1 MIFIWRRGVI
11 LRYGTVPIYGA
22 IDTYLSNEWSLPQIM
37 QANAT
42 KAMEFKRNLGEKL
55 PGNEDDILII
65 FDEDYTTFDKVN
77 YYGAG
82 REFVYG
88 SGQMGD
94 SWVVTKS
101 AMGSMSGRPTYK
113 NSTAVSK
120 STHLQLPND
129 PRTIAEIG
137 KFLKAYVTI

>member
-1 MIFIWRRGVI
+1 
-11 LRYGTVPIYGA
+11 
-22 IDTYLSNEWSLPQIM
+22 
-37 QANAT
+37 
-42 KAMEFKRNLGEKL
+42 
-55 PGNEDDILII
+55 
-65 FDEDYTTFDKVN
+65 
-77 YYGAG
+77 
-82 REFVYG
+82 
-88 SGQMGD
+88 MGD